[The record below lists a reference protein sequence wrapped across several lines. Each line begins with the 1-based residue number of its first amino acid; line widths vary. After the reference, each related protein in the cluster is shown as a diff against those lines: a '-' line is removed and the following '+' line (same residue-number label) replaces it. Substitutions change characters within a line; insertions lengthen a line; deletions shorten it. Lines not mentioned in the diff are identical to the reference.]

1 MTDAVDTQR
10 FALGVE
16 YDGARYAGWQ
26 RQLEVPTIQAEVEQ
40 ALGRVADQPVTVAC
54 GGRTDA
60 GVHALGQVAHFD
72 TQAVRSLRGWVLG
85 ANSQLPADISLTWV
99 VQVGPDF
106 HARYSALARTYR
118 YVIQNRAVR
127 PGLYAGRMGWIRE
140 PLDELAMHAAAQCL
154 VGTHDFSS
162 FRAAECQSRSP
173 QRRLEAIAVWRE
185 GGQVFVE
192 VTANAFLHHMV
203 RNIVGTLIP
212 VGHGEHPPQWVAT
225 VLAGRDRAA
234 AGVTAAA
241 DGLYLVAIRYP
252 PQAGLPDSAPPSAS
266 AMIPGACGRRDRP

>member
-1 MTDAVDTQR
+1 MTDPVDTQR
-10 FALGVE
+10 FALGIE
-16 YDGARYAGWQ
+16 YGGARYAGWQ
-26 RQLEVPTIQAEVEQ
+26 RQLEVPSIQAEVER
-40 ALGRVADQPVTVAC
+40 ALGGVADHPVTVAC

-72 TQAVRSLRGWVLG
+72 TRAVRSPRGWVLG
-85 ANSQLPADISLTWV
+85 ANSQLPADIALTWA

-140 PLDELAMHAAAQCL
+140 PLDELAMHEAAQCL

-185 GGQVFVE
+185 GWQVFVE
-192 VTANAFLHHMV
+192 VTANAFVHHMV

-252 PQAGLPDSAPPSAS
+252 PQAGLPVSAPPSAS
-266 AMIPGACGRRDRP
+266 AMIPGACVQRDRP